1 MIIIVLS
8 ASDVY
13 IMSVQLGQIDWTSLC
28 KKGISSWHFLHLSHI
43 TARGYWL
50 LVQRTRNWIFGF
62 VFTGSLTEKITL
74 NKRFFAGL

>member
-13 IMSVQLGQIDWTSLC
+13 IMSVQLGQIDW
-28 KKGISSWHFLHLSHI
+28 KI
-43 TARGYWL
+43 
-50 LVQRTRNWIFGF
+50 
-62 VFTGSLTEKITL
+62 GSLTETITL